1 MILDY
6 NNKIYEEGNYLNLI
20 SDKLIDIVLLDR
32 KQIEF
37 KKINL
42 IEIINKIIKNNKHI
56 FENIKII
63 KNIEKIFS
71 SKVMKYY

>member
-42 IEIINKIIKNNKHI
+42 IEIINKIIKNNKNI

>member
-42 IEIINKIIKNNKHI
+42 IEIINKIIKNNKNI
-56 FENIKII
+56 FQNIKII